1 MTVSVAVTFFPVVSV
16 AMTVSVAV
24 TMDVVV
30 AVAVAP
36 ARGPSSWP
44 QLVAPARGP
53 SPWPLLKEK
62 NYRQFVQAV
71 FALCQGRNP
80 SPPFGREERGW
91 GTRTV

>member
-1 MTVSVAVTFFPVVSV
+1 MTVSVAVAMDVDVV
-16 AMTVSVAV
+16 
-24 TMDVVV
+24 VVV
-30 AVAVAP
+30 AVAVAMAP
-36 ARGPSSWP
+36 GPSSWP
-44 QLVAPARGP
+44 QPVAPFEG
-53 SPWPLLKEK
+53 E